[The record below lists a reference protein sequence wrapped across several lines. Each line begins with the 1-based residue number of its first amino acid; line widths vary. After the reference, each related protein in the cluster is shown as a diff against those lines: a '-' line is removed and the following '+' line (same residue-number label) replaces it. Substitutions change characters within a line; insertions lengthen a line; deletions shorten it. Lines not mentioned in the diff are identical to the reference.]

1 MSSMELGME
10 HGFGEMLSGASGGKR
25 ARIPSYELEGMN
37 DMLYQAESYRSA
49 RLYAQVSVAVAA
61 ALLLQACSGGVSVD
75 QAVDKL
81 NSTGTPV
88 AAYTSPTPFIEDE
101 TVANPIVSTPVEKA
115 TQTSTPSAVPV
126 ETQESTVRIEPT
138 PYEKIVVIDVV
149 RRELENRYL
158 GGYFIGKPNVEDLSQ
173 YLMLDFSH
181 SGRLKVV
188 EGKDLDENSWGLY
201 AAKEFE
207 GVGGGFADGE
217 GISGMILHVLYHTN
231 GGVTVDWGE
240 LSPGTKIFIPQRYL
254 DSAEGASDL
263 PDGFFIQQFPISDQ
277 RYKCESV
284 SNAPSGEGIMNDPG
298 ILCEYI

>member
-1 MSSMELGME
+1 
-10 HGFGEMLSGASGGKR
+10 
-25 ARIPSYELEGMN
+25 
-37 DMLYQAESYRSA
+37 
-49 RLYAQVSVAVAA
+49 VA
-61 ALLLQACSGGVSVD
+61 ALLLQACGGGVSVD

-88 AAYTSPTPFIEDE
+88 AAYTTPTPLIEDE
-101 TVANPIVSTPVEKA
+101 TVANPVVSTPVKTA
-115 TQTSTPSAVPV
+115 TSTSTPSAVPV

-201 AAKEFE
+201 AAKKFD
-207 GVGGGFADGE
+207 GTGGGFADGQ
-217 GISGMILHVLYHTN
+217 GISGMILHVLYNTH
-231 GGVTVDWGE
+231 GEVTIDWGE
-240 LSPGTKIFIPQRYL
+240 LEVGTKIFIPQMFL
-254 DSAEGASDL
+254 DDAQGASDL
-263 PDGFFIQQFPISDQ
+263 PDGFFIEQFPINDP
-277 RYKCESV
+277 RYRCEDV
-284 SNAPSGEGIMNDPG
+284 DKAPSGDGVMNRPG
-298 ILCEYI
+298 KLCEYKGL